1 MIALKNTKLLL
12 LSLLILAVALAA
24 YSFWDILMPFFI
36 AAILAYVLGPIAR
49 WLTRKTKLKHGF
61 SVAVVLFVFLA
72 IVVTIISFSLPYAI
86 TQVSSLVRDISAY
99 ASNFDQVIAV
109 VTEKMEGLHLPPI
122 VLEPLE
128 TLLSKGDTYLAE
140 LFNYILTGLVNLSM
154 GVFDLVIV
162 IIVTV
167 YFMLDGQKLMDSF
180 KNILPDKIRIRFDRI
195 TATANDLTWK
205 YIRSRVILSAG
216 MAIVTY
222 IGLTIMGVKYAL
234 LFAALSFVLDFIPY
248 FGSIIAGVIEAVYA
262 LVTSGLGLGIAV
274 GLFVLVVQQIE
285 GNIVAPKIQG
295 DVTGIHPVTVMFALL
310 ACNRLWGP
318 VGMLISTPVAVIV
331 KTVVVEIYDYI
342 ISPDDH
348 GSSQKPFSPME

>member
-1 MIALKNTKLLL
+1 
-12 LSLLILAVALAA
+12 
-24 YSFWDILMPFFI
+24 
-36 AAILAYVLGPIAR
+36 
-49 WLTRKTKLKHGF
+49 
-61 SVAVVLFVFLA
+61 
-72 IVVTIISFSLPYAI
+72 
-86 TQVSSLVRDISAY
+86 
-99 ASNFDQVIAV
+99 
-109 VTEKMEGLHLPPI
+109 
-122 VLEPLE
+122 
-128 TLLSKGDTYLAE
+128 
-140 LFNYILTGLVNLSM
+140 M

-167 YFMLDGQKLMDSF
+167 YFMLDGKKLIDSF
-180 KNILPDKIRIRFDRI
+180 RNILPEKVLVRFNRI
-195 TATANDLTWK
+195 TTTTNDLTWK

-262 LVTSGLGLGIAV
+262 LITGGLGLGIAV
-274 GLFVLVVQQIE
+274 GIFVLVVQQIE
-285 GNIVAPKIQG
+285 GNIVAPKLQS

-331 KTVVVEIYDYI
+331 KTVATEIYDYV
-342 ISPDDH
+342 ISPDDP
-348 GSSQKPFSPME
+348 GSSQKPLSPME